1 MYDLKFIQKDN
12 CRDGSDHLFTLI
24 YKFFC
29 PDSKLNYI
37 IRAEYHNEKVFGIKF
52 YCKKDR
58 GSDFKY
64 NKIINKNNY
73 STVIRIFETC
83 LSLISELLK
92 LYPDSHFALMSSRSV
107 DFSNSKKLTEAL
119 PKNQRF
125 RVYTKFIQD
134 RIANVTFSHFEYPS
148 LSSYLLINNCENNI
162 DSKELKIKEMFERTY
177 SYIPD
182 LDN

>member
-1 MYDLKFIQKDN
+1 MYNLKFIQKDS
-12 CRDGSDHLFTLI
+12 CKDGSDHLFTLI

-29 PDSKLNYI
+29 TEAKLNYV

-58 GSDFKY
+58 RSNFKY
-64 NKIINKNNY
+64 NKIINRNNY
-73 STVIRIFETC
+73 TTVIKIFETC
-83 LSLISELLK
+83 LYLIPELLK
-92 LYPDSHFALMSSRSV
+92 LYPGSHFALMSSRSV

-134 RIANVTFSHFEYPS
+134 RIANATFTHFEYPS
-148 LSSYLLINNCENNI
+148 ISSYLLINNCEKNI
-162 DSKELKIKEMFERTY
+162 DLKELKIKEMFERTY

-182 LDN
+182 LGN